1 MKRMDKNIGLAVAT
15 MMVMMLLIATVVES
29 ASPTEKITMIELVTN
44 HHAASSFPRKMM
56 RNGKGNGVCPII
68 GRPCNPEYGGCGP
81 FSDTCA
87 CYTAGHC
94 GDFVG

>member
-1 MKRMDKNIGLAVAT
+1 MKSMNRNIGAAAT

-29 ASPTEKITMIELVTN
+29 ASPTEKMIKLVTD
-44 HHAASSFPRKMM
+44 HHAAGSFPRKMM
-56 RNGKGNGVCPII
+56 RNGKGNGVCPIT
-68 GRPCNPEYGGCGP
+68 GWPCNPAYGCGP
-81 FSDTCA
+81 FSDSCA